1 MRRTTGC
8 IMTSILRSGAEEA
21 KLRARIRC
29 RVYLRRVDLQSL
41 QIDRRS
47 AAAARR
53 RRASP
58 WPLRLLALLALL
70 LLGWLFLPAL
80 SGVVDRVRLPA
91 VKTMVLS
98 APPPAAAA
106 AATGTAANGYVV
118 AARRAALSSDVPGR
132 IVEMLVK
139 EGSVVKRGDV
149 VARLFSDEFAA
160 ALARA
165 EADLAVAAAGA
176 ARAKRSQE
184 AAVAEEK
191 QSKEAVE
198 TAKELLAEAQA
209 QCHWAEAEFQR
220 VEDLVRQQIASPR
233 DLDKAKS
240 DLDAAR
246 AKARS
251 LDSGQRA
258 ATAAS
263 ATAAV
268 RVQVA
273 EADQVLAE
281 AQQQAAAAS
290 MRQAQAALDKT
301 DVRAPF
307 DGIVVLK
314 DAEVGEVVSPNV
326 QGGGTARGA
335 VCTMVDFDS
344 LEIQANVPE
353 SSLAAVHV
361 GAACAVFLD
370 ADPDRKLPGRVDRI
384 WPTADRQKAT
394 VEVRIVL
401 LQRSEMLRPEMGV
414 RVVFLQDAPSGDP
427 SGDPSGATGAAPRT
441 GLLLVPDTA
450 LVEAGGRVSAFVLER
465 DTVRLQ
471 ELRVTERKNGRA
483 AVESGLRA
491 GQRIVLE
498 PPTTLRDGD
507 RVRLADG

>member
-1 MRRTTGC
+1 
-8 IMTSILRSGAEEA
+8 
-21 KLRARIRC
+21 
-29 RVYLRRVDLQSL
+29 
-41 QIDRRS
+41 
-47 AAAARR
+47 
-53 RRASP
+53 
-58 WPLRLLALLALL
+58 
-70 LLGWLFLPAL
+70 
-80 SGVVDRVRLPA
+80 
-91 VKTMVLS
+91 
-98 APPPAAAA
+98 
-106 AATGTAANGYVV
+106 
-118 AARRAALSSDVPGR
+118 
-132 IVEMLVK
+132 
-139 EGSVVKRGDV
+139 
-149 VARLFSDEFAA
+149 
-160 ALARA
+160 
-165 EADLAVAAAGA
+165 
-176 ARAKRSQE
+176 
-184 AAVAEEK
+184 
-191 QSKEAVE
+191 
-198 TAKELLAEAQA
+198 
-209 QCHWAEAEFQR
+209 
-220 VEDLVRQQIASPR
+220 
-233 DLDKAKS
+233 
-240 DLDAAR
+240 
-246 AKARS
+246 
-251 LDSGQRA
+251 
-258 ATAAS
+258 
-263 ATAAV
+263 
-268 RVQVA
+268 
-273 EADQVLAE
+273 
-281 AQQQAAAAS
+281 